1 MNTTNIEFKKLRDKL
16 LSKEMNNVFELRE
29 YLKFEDYL
37 KNTLVNDEVVIDHIE
52 AALEEYFKDRNKNLF
67 LSVVEDIIYNY
78 KDKV

>member
-1 MNTTNIEFKKLRDKL
+1 MIEFKKLRDKL
-16 LSKEMNNVFELRE
+16 LTENSDSVFELRE
-29 YLKFEDYL
+29 CLKFEDYL
-37 KNTLVNDEVVIDHIE
+37 KNSLVNDEVVIDHIE

>member
-1 MNTTNIEFKKLRDKL
+1 MIEFKKLRDKL
-16 LSKEMNNVFELRE
+16 LTENSDSVFELRE
-29 YLKFEDYL
+29 CLKFEDYL

-67 LSVVEDIIYNY
+67 LSVVEDIIFNY